1 MTGLL
6 ATVGATTTT
15 TNFGNTAQGQAVGW
29 VVSVLVLAVMASI
42 LIWPLWH
49 AADVR
54 RGVAR
59 WRTWDVIS
67 VLPPFSLF
75 RVWARLMSYAMV
87 KTQIQR
93 RRAWEAH
100 HAVEQTA
107 AARDPL
113 GRPAVAHGGWV
124 PLGYGPGYELL
135 GSTGHTLVVG
145 PTGCGKTFNV
155 LAPIGFRWTTA
166 PMIVISTK
174 TDLAG
179 MLAEARSQL
188 QPVWGWDPT
197 GRAGLASI
205 PGVASVHWDPVSE
218 IADPDDAIYLADQ
231 MIRASGVSVGD
242 NSAFWA
248 AQGGVLLSALL
259 WAAHCLECSTG
270 WVLDQAYAGPE
281 GWAELLDILD
291 DTPAL
296 AGPLAGLITS
306 AAGDGG
312 RRVDSTAGTVQA
324 ALSAYRL
331 SALRESSLPSVTLDD
346 WADQAGCLFVAC
358 PMDQASTLAPVVVGL
373 VSAAIAAQRRRH
385 NGDALVLIDELPNIA
400 PLPDLP
406 DWLTELRSWG
416 VTIVGAAQS
425 WGQLGKWGRSRQA
438 VEQAWPW
445 LALFNGITDTG
456 LVGEISKARGDEL
469 VTRQVF
475 TSGTSSQWHT
485 GGGGSGRHSGTSQQ
499 HSWEPLMR
507 PENVVGSLH
516 PGQVRLVKGRLPCEV
531 LQTVPV
537 SHAVAAWRAKASEV
551 SVLRDGLGEK
561 ALRKRLE
568 AAALAQFQTQGVA
581 IGPRKQG

>member
-59 WRTWDVIS
+59 WRAWDVIS

-75 RVWARLMSYAMV
+75 RVWARLWSYAKV
-87 KTQIQR
+87 KMQIQHH
-93 RRAWEAH
+93 RAWEAD
-100 HAVEQTA
+100 QTVQQAA

-124 PLGYGPGYELL
+124 PLGYGPGNELL

-205 PGVASVHWDPVSE
+205 PGVAPMRWDPVSE

-231 MIRASGVSVGD
+231 SR
-242 NSAFWA
+242 W
-248 AQGGVLLSALL
+248 
-259 WAAHCLECSTG
+259 
-270 WVLDQAYAGPE
+270 
-281 GWAELLDILD
+281 
-291 DTPAL
+291 
-296 AGPLAGLITS
+296 TS
-306 AAGDGG
+306 
-312 RRVDSTAGTVQA
+312 
-324 ALSAYRL
+324 
-331 SALRESSLPSVTLDD
+331 
-346 WADQAGCLFVAC
+346 
-358 PMDQASTLAPVVVGL
+358 
-373 VSAAIAAQRRRH
+373 
-385 NGDALVLIDELPNIA
+385 
-400 PLPDLP
+400 
-406 DWLTELRSWG
+406 
-416 VTIVGAAQS
+416 
-425 WGQLGKWGRSRQA
+425 
-438 VEQAWPW
+438 
-445 LALFNGITDTG
+445 
-456 LVGEISKARGDEL
+456 
-469 VTRQVF
+469 
-475 TSGTSSQWHT
+475 
-485 GGGGSGRHSGTSQQ
+485 
-499 HSWEPLMR
+499 
-507 PENVVGSLH
+507 
-516 PGQVRLVKGRLPCEV
+516 
-531 LQTVPV
+531 
-537 SHAVAAWRAKASEV
+537 
-551 SVLRDGLGEK
+551 
-561 ALRKRLE
+561 
-568 AAALAQFQTQGVA
+568 
-581 IGPRKQG
+581 

>member
-1 MTGLL
+1 MIGLVG
-6 ATVGATTTT
+6 VGATATTT
-15 TNFGNTAQGQAVGW
+15 DFGNTAQAQTVGW
-29 VVSVLVLAVMASI
+29 GVVVFAVVVVVSGLVWAV
-42 LIWPLWH
+42 WH
-49 AADVR
+49 AADVH

-59 WRTWDVIS
+59 WRAWDVIS
-67 VLPPFSLF
+67 VLPPFSW
-75 RVWARLMSYAMV
+75 RRIRDRLKDHALV
-87 KTQIQR
+87 KTEIQR
-93 RRAWEAH
+93 RQAWEVD

-124 PLGYGPGYELL
+124 PLGYDPGNKLL

-205 PGVASVHWDPVSE
+205 PGVAPMRWDPVSE

-231 MIRASGVSVGD
+231 MIRASGVGAGD
-242 NSAFWA
+242 NNAFWA

-259 WAAHCLECSTG
+259 WAAHCSKCSTG

-281 GWAELLDILD
+281 GWADLLDTLN

-331 SALRESSLPSVTLDD
+331 SALRESSLPSVTLDG
-346 WADQAGCLFVAC
+346 WADQAACLFVAC

-475 TSGTSSQWHT
+475 STGRSSQWHT
-485 GGGGSGRHSGTSQQ
+485 GGGGSGRHSGTSEQ

-507 PENVVGSLH
+507 PENVVGTLY

-531 LQTVPV
+531 LQTSPV
-537 SHAVAAWRAKASEV
+537 SLAVEAWRAK
-551 SVLRDGLGEK
+551 G
-561 ALRKRLE
+561 
-568 AAALAQFQTQGVA
+568 
-581 IGPRKQG
+581 